1 MRLNGKDRE
10 MSETMQKV
18 VTYAAAVLISIVVC
32 TVTLFLMLSS
42 DCLGKQKEKE
52 DQGERFV
59 TVEKNFSYFITYD
72 KETGVM
78 YAVSNGINNAGTFTL
93 LVDKDGKPLIYEGGR

>member
-18 VTYAAAVLISIVVC
+18 VTYASAVLVSIVVC
-32 TVTLFLMLSS
+32 TVVLFVMLS
-42 DCLGKQKEKE
+42 LGKQSEKE

>member
-18 VTYAAAVLISIVVC
+18 VTYASAVLVSIVVC
-32 TVTLFLMLSS
+32 TVVLFIMLS
-42 DCLGKQKEKE
+42 LGKQSEKE

>member
-18 VTYAAAVLISIVVC
+18 VTYAAAVLVSIVVC
-32 TVTLFLMLSS
+32 TVVLFVMLS
-42 DCLGKQKEKE
+42 LGKQSEKE
-52 DQGERFV
+52 EQGERFV